1 MIPQYSQTYAYSRT
15 STCMPPPP
23 PPLSRRYNDTDG
35 IGYTTQVD
43 LILRSRVPRTARP
56 HVLVRLRR
64 PSPHR
69 FARGPYTVATEHQSD
84 GAGGHR
90 AEHHVLCLVSLTIM
104 LGLPPTCTSAHYA
117 CAILHFYSHYTYS
130 IRTTRS
136 NYIHRDSSVHLLLR
150 APRCCMFSSP
160 TTTPPPPAPP
170 PHVFA
175 ATVWSCTG
183 QGRCLEP

>member
-1 MIPQYSQTYAYSRT
+1 
-15 STCMPPPP
+15 MPPPP
-23 PPLSRRYNDTDG
+23 PTLSRRYNDTDG

-160 TTTPPPPAPP
+160 TTPPPPAPP